1 MLTKLSDCA
10 DDELAGD
17 TEESVQPMTVKR
29 YVLVALRSTSER
41 GRAVPTPAVLVSSGL
56 PK

>member
-29 YVLVALRSTSER
+29 CVLVALRSTSER
-41 GRAVPTPAVLVSSGL
+41 GRAVPTPPVLVSSGL